1 MTQKQKETLQIDN
14 GGRRRIKDRRFKVS
28 VVKTSE
34 QRTGLHRRK
43 GWDRR
48 YKQLD
53 IISGTDRRTGFL
65 EPSTA

>member
-1 MTQKQKETLQIDN
+1 MTQKQKETLQIDK

-34 QRTGLHRRK
+34 QRTGLYRRS
-43 GWDRR
+43 GLDRR

-53 IISGTDRRTGFL
+53 IISVNDRRTGFV

>member
-1 MTQKQKETLQIDN
+1 MTQENMPRLIDN

-34 QRTGLHRRK
+34 QRTGLYRRS

-53 IISGTDRRTGFL
+53 IINVTDRRTDFV